1 MRIEIDFWGTDMES
15 FPVLAVSLVMRVM
28 AVLFVLCAVV
38 LVLVI
43 LIQKGRG
50 GGLSSAFG
58 GSMAGGL
65 LGSKTGDFLTW
76 VTIVTVGVFLL
87 LAIVM
92 AKFYRPTVSDISGP
106 PPRRAPAVP
115 PGQRKTPPPSRP
127 APTESE
133 TSEPV
138 APPGEPGVLDSD
150 AAESAE
156 VNSP

>member
-1 MRIEIDFWGTDMES
+1 ME
-15 FPVLAVSLVMRVM
+15 FLQVLAVSVVMRVM

-58 GSMAGGL
+58 GGMAGGL

-92 AKFYRPTVSDISGP
+92 AKFYRPTVSDISAP

-127 APTESE
+127 VPTESE

-138 APPGEPGVLDSD
+138 APQGEPGVLDSD